1 MRTDI
6 LDFSFNNIDNKL
18 LKGISFLEEESSNK
32 LIKKVCNGIP
42 YLYEKLGGGFCNF
55 WMYASLKDISYEQ
68 YLLSYELQQSINKS
82 YFYKDYTFICD
93 EKEFKKIKKQ
103 SEVPISLIFGNF
115 YDYDQLMVYYNI
127 IKKNMPTV
135 KFEYILSEPVY
146 KKYTIY
152 KIEKP
157 SFADNK
163 YSFITYYEENNEY
176 KVTFIHEDDIG
187 IDKTYFNQKTYN
199 NSLKQFKKFK
209 NLDKIFI
216 S

>member
-18 LKGISFLEEESSNK
+18 LKGINFLEEESSNK

-42 YLYEKLGGGFCNF
+42 YLYENLGGGFCNF
-55 WMYASLKDISYEQ
+55 WMYTSLKDISYQQ
-68 YLLSYELQQSINKS
+68 YLLSYKLQQSINK
-82 YFYKDYTFICD
+82 YTFICD

-103 SEVPISLIFGNF
+103 SEVPIALIFENF

-127 IKKNMPTV
+127 IKKNIPTV
-135 KFEYILSEPVY
+135 KFEYILSEPIY
-146 KKYTIY
+146 RKYTIY
-152 KIEKP
+152 KITK
-157 SFADNK
+157 SSMVDK
-163 YSFITYYEENNEY
+163 KVSFITYYEENNEY
-176 KVTFIHEDDIG
+176 ALKFIHEDDIG
-187 IDKTYFNQKTYN
+187 IDKRYVNQKTYN

-209 NLDKIFI
+209 NLDKMFI